1 MCVCVCG
8 ICVHGFCLQFRNHGT
23 CNPICSLSSFNTTYT
38 FLQASF
44 FQRTERYSSGGCS
57 VINLTG
63 VSSRAPSLFRTVSL
77 VSKNTAGL
85 LQSVNAQAPVVV
97 RVADIVLEV
106 ELLGQSGPAF
116 SIVDHPPLQID
127 LQRECSQIFQI
138 MRVLAYFWLD

>member
-1 MCVCVCG
+1 MHPQG
-8 ICVHGFCLQFRNHGT
+8 
-23 CNPICSLSSFNTTYT
+23 
-38 FLQASF
+38 
-44 FQRTERYSSGGCS
+44 SG
-57 VINLTG
+57 
-63 VSSRAPSLFRTVSL
+63 A
-77 VSKNTAGL
+77 NTAGL